1 MLMAAMKTNI
11 IQIGNSRGIR
21 IPKAILEQC
30 RLDGEVE
37 LESRGDHLVV
47 RPAGRARQNWD
58 EVFRAMG
65 ERDDDTLLDGD
76 VVVETSW
83 EMDEWQW

>member
-1 MLMAAMKTNI
+1 MAAMKTNI

-47 RPAGRARQNWD
+47 RPVGRARQGWN
-58 EVFRAMG
+58 EAFRVMA

>member
-1 MLMAAMKTNI
+1 MAAMKTNI

-47 RPAGRARQNWD
+47 RAVGKARQSWD
-58 EVFRAMG
+58 EAFRDMA